1 MSTHVMCV
9 MGSHKFLVVG
19 ATEDAPMYWRCKRCG
34 KVRYS
39 APRGLMEGAEGE
51 SVARDWGKTMF

>member
-9 MGSHKFLVVG
+9 VGSHTFLVVG
-19 ATEDAPMYWRCKRCG
+19 ATEDAPMYWRCRRCG

-39 APRGLMEGAEGE
+39 APRGLTEGAEGE
-51 SVARDWGKTMF
+51 FVARDWGKTMF